1 MTCTL
6 PENMPLHVLQ
16 PAKRTYAVGDQV
28 ALQCSPEFD
37 QSGAT
42 FTECGPD
49 GQFSEIDTVCELSKF
64 LIMCLTLVECT
75 LHCFT
80 KKHKA
85 FINFSSLLIFCKF
98 CLKSKRL

>member
-42 FTECGPD
+42 FTVCEAD
-49 GQFSEIDTVCELSKF
+49 GQFSVIDTVCKLSKF
-64 LIMCLTLVECT
+64 LIMCLTLVQCT

-80 KKHKA
+80 KN
-85 FINFSSLLIFCKF
+85 INFS
-98 CLKSKRL
+98 